1 MKKRILLGV
10 LVLSS
15 AYTFG
20 QMQIGNS
27 GFENWESADSGEEP
41 VNWNSFETAQGTWS
55 GFGGVQIQQSSD
67 VRPGSTGT
75 KSARIYSTNPIGST
89 IANANLTLGIINM
102 GSTTPSSSSNYNISL
117 TGNPAFSEVLT
128 DSPDSLVFW
137 AKFTPASGSTT
148 DSARVKATI
157 HDAYDYRDPEDAAST
172 MHVVATAV
180 KNYATTNGQWVRF
193 SIPFAYTGPASTP
206 EFILITFTSNKTP
219 GGGSE
224 NDQVWVDDV
233 ELIYNPTGNQQIVAN
248 DDTYG
253 GDQDNDIVCDVLTN
267 DVDPEGMIDLTSL
280 TVVSDATN
288 GSTAVNTTTGEIT
301 YTPNPGYSGS
311 DAFTYQV
318 CDQGSPATCDFGTVN
333 LTVNFVGITEINIA
347 EIGVKAVGNSLHFS
361 GVENLKGEYVV
372 YNLMGG
378 IVKKGALTNQTA
390 FNEKSGIYL
399 VSIQTEVGTV
409 TKRIYK
415 N

>member
-1 MKKRILLGV
+1 MKKRILLGA

-27 GFENWESADSGEEP
+27 GFENWEAVSGGTEP
-41 VNWNSFETAQGTWS
+41 TNWNSFLTAS
-55 GFGGVQIQQSSD
+55 GSLNGNADVQAEASSD
-67 VRPGSTGT
+67 VRPGSSGT
-75 KSARIYSTNPIGST
+75 QSARIWSRSVFGI
-89 IANANLTLGIINM
+89 IANGNLTLGQVNM
-102 GSTTPSSSSNYNISL
+102 GSIVPTGADNYNISR
-117 TGNPAFSEVLT
+117 TADANFSEVLT
-128 DSPDSLVFW
+128 DTPDSIVFW
-137 AKFTPASGSTT
+137 AKFIPASGTPN
-148 DSARVKATI
+148 ARMKATI
-157 HDAYDYRDPEDAAST
+157 HDAYDYRDPEDANST
-172 MHVVATAV
+172 SHVVGTAV
-180 KNYATTNGQWVRF
+180 INYPPTGGAWQRF
-193 SIPFAYTGPASTP
+193 SVPFDYSGPASTAQY
-206 EFILITFTSNKTP
+206 ILITFTTNQTA
-219 GGGSE
+219 GGGSA

-248 DDTYG
+248 DDTFG
-253 GDQDNDIVCDVLTN
+253 GDQNNDIVCDVLTN

-301 YTPNPGYSGS
+301 YTPNVGYSGS

-333 LTVNFVGITEINIA
+333 LTVNFVGITEISVA

-378 IVKKGALTNQTA
+378 IVKKGSLTNQTA
-390 FNEKSGIYL
+390 FNEKSGVYL